1 MTDPKSTPTALEV
14 LIMIQ
19 RQNAEIIK
27 ELRGINGKLLFFVVI
42 LILAIV
48 LQFVASLFTF

>member
-1 MTDPKSTPTALEV
+1 
-14 LIMIQ
+14 MIQ
-19 RQNAEIIK
+19 RQNAEIIR